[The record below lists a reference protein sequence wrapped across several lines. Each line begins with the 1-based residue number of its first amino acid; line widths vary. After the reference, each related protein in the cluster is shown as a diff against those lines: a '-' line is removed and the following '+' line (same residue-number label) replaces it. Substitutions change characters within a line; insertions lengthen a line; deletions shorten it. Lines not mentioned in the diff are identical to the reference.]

1 MPGLY
6 ISVSL
11 DSNAFAFVLVSVFF
25 WLGPVHCSH
34 DPQVRKKCKSN
45 FKTWSHGTIHTFKNY
60 FVLGSKDLGFMY
72 LESLCVF
79 LANHDQNNVFKLF

>member
-25 WLGPVHCSH
+25 FFWLGPVHCSQ

-45 FKTWSHGTIHTFKNY
+45 FKTWFHDTIHTFKNY
-60 FVLGSKDLGFMY
+60 FAIVFSVFSFQFSTISSIQTDL
-72 LESLCVF
+72 
-79 LANHDQNNVFKLF
+79 